1 MNKLLPIMFVSLNQ
15 QRRIMV
21 MLAEVVVGEVLII
34 NLLVVLK
41 RNLRILPFQVI
52 YQKLLVK
59 IFFIIIFLKMKMAL
73 DLIYKNV
80 LIAVVILR
88 LIESTNMLMFVE
100 EKKNE
105 KFLTVPR

>member
-100 EKKNE
+100 EKKIE